1 VAVKGQ
7 FSSFDQR
14 FCSDSTI
21 SGFSFVFCELGC
33 NEVCHDWRCPLW
45 GAIPVDLVKIFA
57 TYLCFQVLGGFFYV
71 WDKKVVEMFIQDEI
85 VPVLCL
91 CGDRARYRRGRM
103 DAFLTQFGAG
113 RLYL

>member
-1 VAVKGQ
+1 
-7 FSSFDQR
+7 
-14 FCSDSTI
+14 
-21 SGFSFVFCELGC
+21 
-33 NEVCHDWRCPLW
+33 
-45 GAIPVDLVKIFA
+45 
-57 TYLCFQVLGGFFYV
+57 
-71 WDKKVVEMFIQDEI
+71 MFIQDEI

>member
-1 VAVKGQ
+1 MFK
-7 FSSFDQR
+7 
-14 FCSDSTI
+14 
-21 SGFSFVFCELGC
+21 GC
-33 NEVCHDWRCPLW
+33 NSIGSGEGICFIPLLFSLR
-45 GAIPVDLVKIFA
+45 GV
-57 TYLCFQVLGGFFYV
+57 FYV

>member
-1 VAVKGQ
+1 MK
-7 FSSFDQR
+7 
-14 FCSDSTI
+14 
-21 SGFSFVFCELGC
+21 FVMIGGALC
-33 NEVCHDWRCPLW
+33 

-91 CGDRARYRRGRM
+91 CGDRARYRQGRM